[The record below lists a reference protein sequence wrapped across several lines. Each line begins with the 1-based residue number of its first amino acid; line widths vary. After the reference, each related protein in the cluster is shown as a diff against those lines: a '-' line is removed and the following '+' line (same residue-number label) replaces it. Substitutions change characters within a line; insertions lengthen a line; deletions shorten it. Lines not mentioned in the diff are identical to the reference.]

1 MQKSTKKNRYK
12 FNEHDFAYV
21 ILDDTHEVIEV
32 EVEKRLKRPFRLSDN
47 FYYCSWYYH
56 GRELRGI
63 RYEKEM
69 YKDYNKVLLKLDE
82 YERERA
88 DCIGT

>member
-1 MQKSTKKNRYK
+1 M
-12 FNEHDFAYV
+12 

-69 YKDYNKVLLKLDE
+69 YKDYNKVLLKLE
-82 YERERA
+82 ECERERT